1 MTNVFI
7 EGTTLLF
14 NKPLAWTS
22 ADITRK
28 VHSVLK
34 RHFQIKKIKVGHAG
48 TLDPMATG
56 LVIVCTGK
64 NTKTIDNIQAQE
76 KEYIAVLKLGETT
89 PSFDLETNVDFNY
102 EVSHINKELIEEV
115 LKKFIGKQKQV
126 PPQYSAKRIDG
137 KRAYE
142 FARKGETVELKLA
155 DIEIYKLEILDF
167 ELPRLKIKINC
178 SKGTYVRSL
187 ARDIGLAL
195 NSGAYL
201 IELIR
206 TKIGIYELNNATSI
220 NDFEK
225 NLTLI
230 EQFNE

>member
-28 VHSVLK
+28 VHAVLK
-34 RHFQIKKIKVGHAG
+34 RHLQVKKIKVGHAG

-64 NTKTIDNIQAQE
+64 HTKIIDSIQSKE

-89 PSFDLETNVDFNY
+89 PSFDLETDVDFKF
-102 EVSHINKELIEEV
+102 EVSHITKDLINNV
-115 LKKFIGKQKQV
+115 LKGFLGKQKQK

-142 FARKGETVELKLA
+142 FARKGEDVELKLA
-155 DIEIYKLEILDF
+155 DIEIYNVEILEFD
-167 ELPRLKIKINC
+167 LPRLKIKINC
-178 SKGTYVRSL
+178 SKGTYIRSL

-206 TKIGIYELNNATSI
+206 TKIGEYDLNKATSI

-230 EQFNE
+230 EQFNK

>member
-28 VHSVLK
+28 VHAVLK
-34 RHFQIKKIKVGHAG
+34 RHLQVKKIKVGHAG

-64 NTKTIDNIQAQE
+64 HTKTIDSIQAKE

-89 PSFDLETNVDFNY
+89 PSFDLETDVDFKF
-102 EVSHINKELIEEV
+102 ETSHITEELINTA
-115 LKKFIGKQKQV
+115 LKEFFGKQKQK
-126 PPQYSAKRIDG
+126 PPQYSAKRVDG

-142 FARKGETVELKLA
+142 FARKGEEVELKLA
-155 DIEIYKLEILDF
+155 DIEIYNIEVLEF
-167 ELPRLKIKINC
+167 EMPRLKIKINC
-178 SKGTYVRSL
+178 SKGTYIRSL

-206 TKIGIYELNNATSI
+206 TKIGEFNLEKATSI

-230 EQFNE
+230 EQFNK

>member
-1 MTNVFI
+1 MTNVFL

-34 RHFQIKKIKVGHAG
+34 RHYQIKKIKVGHAG

-56 LVIVCTGK
+56 LVIVCTGMH
-64 NTKTIDNIQAQE
+64 TKTIDSIQSQE

-89 PSFDLETNVDFNY
+89 PSFDLETNVDFQF
-102 EVSHINKELIEEV
+102 EISHINEDFINQV
-115 LKKFIGKQKQV
+115 LKGFVGKQKQI

-155 DIEIYKLEILDF
+155 DIEIYNLEILEF
-167 ELPRLKIKINC
+167 ELPKLKIKINC
-178 SKGTYVRSL
+178 SKGTYIRSL
-187 ARDIGLAL
+187 ARD
-195 NSGAYL
+195 
-201 IELIR
+201 
-206 TKIGIYELNNATSI
+206 
-220 NDFEK
+220 
-225 NLTLI
+225 
-230 EQFNE
+230 

>member
-28 VHSVLK
+28 VHAVLK
-34 RHFQIKKIKVGHAG
+34 RHLQVKKIKVGHAG

-64 NTKTIDNIQAQE
+64 HTKTIDSIQAKE

-89 PSFDLETNVDFNY
+89 PSFDLETDVDFKF
-102 EVSHINKELIEEV
+102 EISHITEESINQALKEFL
-115 LKKFIGKQKQV
+115 GKQKQK
-126 PPQYSAKRIDG
+126 PPQYSAKRVNG

-142 FARKGETVELKLA
+142 FARKGEEVELKLA
-155 DIEIYKLEILDF
+155 DIEIYNIEVLEF
-167 ELPRLKIKINC
+167 EMPRLKIKINC
-178 SKGTYVRSL
+178 SKGTYIRSL

-206 TKIGIYELNNATSI
+206 TKIGEFDLNKATSI

-225 NLTLI
+225 NLTII
-230 EQFNE
+230 EQFNK